1 MEYERKAEPIGRE
14 LVRRLLPRR
23 DPEGHKGTFGKV
35 LCLCGSVGYTGAPV
49 FASRGAVRSGAGLV
63 FLGVPESIWAAVKSD
78 EAMPFPL
85 PEAEGRLSLLAEETI
100 RRRAAGCDAVLLGC
114 GLGRGW
120 QTDALVRRL
129 MDLPQPL
136 VLDADGI
143 NALAGHMDEWERR
156 RGRVTVLTPHEG
168 EFLCPPVRGRGGAE
182 GAGDRGG
189 RAGRPVPGEHH
200 RQLRHGQGRQ
210 RRRTVRGG
218 AGSAGTG
225 HGRLRCLLLRRMAP
239 RPGRGSGGAGEGTV
253 GHDTHG
259 SSGASAAGP
268 AGSDGIERRWE
279 TESLPEGR
287 RR

>member
-1 MEYERKAEPIGRE
+1 MEQERKVEPIGRE

-63 FLGVPESIWAAVKSD
+63 FLGVPESIWPVAAVKSD

-114 GLGRGW
+114 GLGRGR

-168 EFLCPPVRGRGGAE
+168 EFLRVGG
-182 GAGDRGG
+182 D
-189 RAGRPVPGEHH
+189 
-200 RQLRHGQGRQ
+200 LSQGR
-210 RRRTVRGG
+210 T
-218 AGSAGTG
+218 AAAET
-225 HGRLRCLLLRRMAP
+225 LRCK
-239 RPGRGSGGAGEGTV
+239 SNIFCTGA
-253 GHDTHG
+253 D
-259 SSGASAAGP
+259 S
-268 AGSDGIERRWE
+268 
-279 TESLPEGR
+279 
-287 RR
+287 

>member
-1 MEYERKAEPIGRE
+1 MEQERKVEPIGRE

-63 FLGVPESIWAAVKSD
+63 FLGVPESIWPVAAVKSD

-114 GLGRGW
+114 GLGRGR

-143 NALAGHMDEWERR
+143 NALSGHMDEWERR

-168 EFLCPPVRGRGGAE
+168 EFLRVGGN
-182 GAGDRGG
+182 
-189 RAGRPVPGEHH
+189 
-200 RQLRHGQGRQ
+200 LSQGRTAAAEDFA
-210 RRRTVRGG
+210 RVEGILPAPESSHAIRVAIDEALKCKETGEEKTILFG
-218 AGSAGTG
+218 LTGTG
-225 HGRLRCLLLRRMAP
+225 YFDLVAYQKFHD
-239 RPGRGSGGAGEGTV
+239 GEMT
-253 GHDTHG
+253 DYIP
-259 SSGASAAGP
+259 SDADIAASLAN
-268 AGSDGIERRWE
+268 
-279 TESLPEGR
+279 LPKVNG
-287 RR
+287 